1 MSSLFQETTGRPH
14 SLGPPLPCP
23 ASGILQGR
31 GHRRPQ
37 AAAGTACHPGLGG
50 ETCSSHRPQA
60 HSGLHLSARP
70 GPQPLAGVSQRA
82 GGWVGR
88 CPCQLTTRAQRVPGS
103 RSGVQHLAGSLQS
116 DAGQLARSQQPRHLQ
131 GLEVAPAD
139 HPSAWLLESVGIPAP
154 PYPLPKGFPPV
165 QPPEV
170 RRLQPNSSPRS
181 DPDHPEATAL
191 PGPTLLQQTP
201 P

>member
-139 HPSAWLLESVGIPAP
+139 RPPQCLALGVRGDPSSPIPTPKGIPTCTAP
-154 PYPLPKGFPPV
+154 RGEASTTKQLPAK
-165 QPPEV
+165 
-170 RRLQPNSSPRS
+170 
-181 DPDHPEATAL
+181 
-191 PGPTLLQQTP
+191 
-201 P
+201 